1 MVKLID
7 SRSIDPERFIND
19 DIAIASRLNE
29 LQDLDIGDSIIN
41 SALFDKYFVLSK
53 FYRYSGHLAHFS
65 R

>member
-29 LQDLDIGDSIIN
+29 LQEIEDSSNMLN
-41 SALFDKYFVLSK
+41 SALFNKYFVLSE
-53 FYRYSGHLAHFS
+53 FEEYSE
-65 R
+65 

>member
-29 LQDLDIGDSIIN
+29 LQEIEDSSNMLN
-41 SALFDKYFVLSK
+41 SALFDKYFVLSE
-53 FYRYSGHLAHFS
+53 FEGYSE
-65 R
+65 

>member
-29 LQDLDIGDSIIN
+29 LQEIEDSSNMLN
-41 SALFDKYFVLSK
+41 SALFDKYFVLSE
-53 FYRYSGHLAHFS
+53 FAGYFE
-65 R
+65 